1 MRQRSENILLVHRK
15 KGINFHRPE
24 INLKTAFSTE
34 MKETEN
40 NGTASLECW
49 KETTVYLELY
59 KIVKLSFTNEDAVK
73 YFLT

>member
-40 NGTASLECW
+40 NGMACLKC
-49 KETTVYLELY
+49 
-59 KIVKLSFTNEDAVK
+59 
-73 YFLT
+73 